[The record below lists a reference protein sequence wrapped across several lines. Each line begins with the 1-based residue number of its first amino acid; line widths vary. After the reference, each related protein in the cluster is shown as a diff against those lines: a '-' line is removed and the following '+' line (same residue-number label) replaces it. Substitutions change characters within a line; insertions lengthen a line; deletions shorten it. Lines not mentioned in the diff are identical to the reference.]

1 MTSMYVLLCES
12 PSTFMVIAEKDYFH
26 LFLMTFWCILARRK
40 VGGMALSSRLGLV
53 KNVLGAANA
62 IGLFQE
68 IAILQKPP
76 PLKEKWQFFPIG
88 ENLASILV
96 SLKFDMV
103 ENVGIDRRAIAEHHA
118 NSDG

>member
-1 MTSMYVLLCES
+1 
-12 PSTFMVIAEKDYFH
+12 MVIAEKDYFH

-62 IGLFQE
+62 IGLFWE

-76 PLKEKWQFFPIG
+76 PLKEKW
-88 ENLASILV
+88 
-96 SLKFDMV
+96 
-103 ENVGIDRRAIAEHHA
+103 
-118 NSDG
+118 